1 MNHKIYNR
9 LKELDRIWIKSLEDI
24 PTREDFED
32 EKIYLET
39 REKHL
44 ADRRKTADEAFDL
57 ISADYN
63 KGDKLAAAIWDHIVA
78 HYSDRWFTTMY
89 KYFLTEAKL
98 VDKVLE
104 IANDD
109 RRDAKRV
116 I

>member
-24 PTREDFED
+24 PSAEDFRDTE
-32 EKIYLET
+32 IYLRT
-39 REKHL
+39 KEKYL
-44 ADRRKTADEAFDL
+44 DDRRKVADEAFDL

-63 KGDKLAAAIWDHIVA
+63 RGNKLAAAIWDHVIT

-104 IANDD
+104 IVNDD
-109 RRDAKRV
+109 RRNAQ
-116 I
+116 

>member
-9 LKELDRIWIKSLEDI
+9 LKELDRIWVKSLE
-24 PTREDFED
+24 
-32 EKIYLET
+32 
-39 REKHL
+39 
-44 ADRRKTADEAFDL
+44 DRRKTADEAFDL

-63 KGDKLAAAIWDHIVA
+63 RGDKLAAAIWDHVVA

-89 KYFLTEAKL
+89 NYFLKESKL

-109 RRDAKRV
+109 RRNAR
-116 I
+116 